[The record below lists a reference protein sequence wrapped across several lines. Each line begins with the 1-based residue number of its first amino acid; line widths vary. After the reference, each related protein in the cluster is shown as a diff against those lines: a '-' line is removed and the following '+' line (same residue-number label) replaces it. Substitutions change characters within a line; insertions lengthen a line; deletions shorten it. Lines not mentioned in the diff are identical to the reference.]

1 MFTNERISIEL
12 LYWYLLTND
21 TGQLNRQFLALKK
34 NPLNLSFSSKIFV
47 FLFYSKESYTSG
59 VEESLASTSET
70 AARLGKAI
78 LLYTEPEQVR
88 IRVNV
93 LIREPLKMPL
103 RLQDSLKCNF
113 QHPNAS
119 IRAIPEGR
127 ESNWPAGEMGHGVS
141 MHQKIK
147 HVCKY

>member
-1 MFTNERISIEL
+1 M
-12 LYWYLLTND
+12 ND
-21 TGQLNRQFLALKK
+21 TGQLSRQFLALKK

-88 IRVNV
+88 
-93 LIREPLKMPL
+93 
-103 RLQDSLKCNF
+103 F
-113 QHPNAS
+113 
-119 IRAIPEGR
+119 
-127 ESNWPAGEMGHGVS
+127 
-141 MHQKIK
+141 
-147 HVCKY
+147 